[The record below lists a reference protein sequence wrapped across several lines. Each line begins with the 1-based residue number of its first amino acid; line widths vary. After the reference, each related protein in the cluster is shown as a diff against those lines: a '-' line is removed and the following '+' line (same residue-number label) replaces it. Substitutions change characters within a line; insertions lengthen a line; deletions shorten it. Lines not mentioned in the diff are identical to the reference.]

1 MQSLRKRGIGLDRL
15 LVFFERAFVLVIGKK
30 VQSGVIVILGLL
42 AGIVR
47 HGQTGF

>member
-1 MQSLRKRGIGLDRL
+1 MQSFRESWIGFDRL
-15 LVFFERAFVLVIGKK
+15 LIFFERAFVLVVGKK
-30 VQSGVIVILGLL
+30 IQSGVIVILGLL